1 MDWTQLISSLGFP
14 IACCAALM
22 WWVKYTTDR
31 NDEKIKNIQ
40 EANAS
45 ERKQYLEK
53 MEEMS
58 IALNNNTAAMNNLIL
73 VVNSLKGAENE
84 D

>member
-1 MDWTQLISSLGFP
+1 MDWVQIVSSLGFP

-31 NDEKIKNIQ
+31 NDEKIKAIQ
-40 EANAS
+40 QANCN
-45 ERKQYLEK
+45 EREKYLEK

-73 VVNSLKGAENE
+73 VVNSLKGENN

>member
-1 MDWTQLISSLGFP
+1 MDWVQIVSSLGFP

-31 NDEKIKNIQ
+31 NDEKLKNIQ
-40 EANAS
+40 QANAD
-45 ERKQYLEK
+45 ERAKYLEK

-58 IALNNNTAAMNNLIL
+58 IALNNNTTAMNNLIL
-73 VVNSLKGAENE
+73 VVNSLKGEKI
-84 D
+84 DD